1 MTEMKTILF
10 VIIVFSLL
18 SSMSIGFY
26 SDMMS
31 GTDQTPTDISIL
43 NKESNITS
51 IQKESENIIENIP
64 QPQDINIFTI
74 PSLFLSVGFSVIS
87 LVLQTPALIWTLM
100 TDIATVVRPLPIPT
114 EFMAMIYLIV
124 SISIIFGIAKF
135 LAGRT

>member
-100 TDIATVVRPLPIPT
+100 TDISTVVRPLPIPT